1 MAKIQL
7 LTLSSIAQLVNYQGM
22 YMLGYGTLLGAST
35 SSLGPSE
42 LWSDVTSYLGV
53 IYRRRVR
60 FSSLPCIRI

>member
-35 SSLGPSE
+35 SFVGPSE

-60 FSSLPCIRI
+60 SSSLPRIRI